1 MQPLHA
7 VGPEIM
13 VLTLFAVG
21 DEREPVVSKCSIVF
35 RSACSLKK
43 I

>member
-1 MQPLHA
+1 MQPLRA
-7 VGPEIM
+7 VSPEVV

-21 DEREPVVSKCSIVF
+21 DEREPMVSNCSIVF